1 MGIKE
6 SINKKNDKKIKEN
19 TTNNRYKAAQTNSET
34 SPTPSA
40 NRLAILQPIFNS
52 FKESP
57 ESEWLIDAY
66 QTIRTRLRR
75 SLRRGLELLRQTYC
89 D

>member
-6 SINKKNDKKIKEN
+6 SIKQKNKKNDKKIEEN
-19 TTNNRYKAAQTNSET
+19 TINSRYKAAQTNSET

-40 NRLAILQPIFNS
+40 NRFAFLHSIFDS

-57 ESEWLIDAY
+57 ESE
-66 QTIRTRLRR
+66 
-75 SLRRGLELLRQTYC
+75 
-89 D
+89 